1 MKPILA
7 DASAILAYLG
17 FEPGGEIVGQH
28 LAEIN
33 VTAVNLA
40 EIVTVLT
47 LRGIK
52 QDWIKERVLQ
62 VFDRIIPFDR
72 DLACLAGS
80 LVHVTQNHGLSLGDR
95 SCLAAGILMN
105 AKVLTADNAWKKVN
119 LGIEIMLIR

>member
-1 MKPILA
+1 VKPIIA

-17 FEPGGEIVGQH
+17 FEPGGDIVGDH

-47 LRGIK
+47 LRGVK
-52 QDWIKERVLQ
+52 EDWIKKRVLQ
-62 VFDRIIPFDR
+62 VFGNIIPFDR
-72 DLACLAGS
+72 DLASLAGS
-80 LVHVTQNHGLSLGDR
+80 LVLLTQKHGLSLGDR
-95 SCLAAGILMN
+95 SCLAAGIVMN

-119 LGIEIMLIR
+119 LGIEITLIR